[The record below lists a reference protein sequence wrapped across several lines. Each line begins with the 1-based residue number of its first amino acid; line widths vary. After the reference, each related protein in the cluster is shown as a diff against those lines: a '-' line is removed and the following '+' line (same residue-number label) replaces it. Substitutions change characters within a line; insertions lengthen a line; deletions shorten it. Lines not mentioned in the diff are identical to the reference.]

1 MLADG
6 INISNKIALNNYISD
21 LYVVNMK
28 AYKAPNTTRVNI
40 QPYYHRIWNR
50 TWKNGSLVDIAPHF
64 DYDKYASLNKEGR
77 YQYLLDLIHTAML
90 QLSAEYQWEVSVFQK
105 AYENVMASRF
115 AFTLDYPAKR
125 SSDKRS
131 AAHVRIEK
139 TETVTSVYILIT
151 RDAST
156 EKIKLFDKKN
166 GWWYD
171 SAYPEQKLQLDN
183 YTPLR
188 DTPPL
193 GSTNK
198 RNKRSQQG
206 IFSLNSNSMEQA
218 TIKRL
223 SMRCDVE
230 TRTRPARH
238 TPLLAAD

>member
-1 MLADG
+1 MGTPFSDIALHLPSAHSYD
-6 INISNKIALNNYISD
+6 SPEYMEEIALNNYISD

-28 AYKAPNTTRVNI
+28 GYKPPNTTRVNI

-64 DYDKYASLNKEGR
+64 DYDKYAFLNKEGR

-125 SSDKRS
+125 SGDKRS

-171 SAYPEQKLQLDN
+171 SAYTLAKNGKWFDNDRFGMEYKPFRFSVWYSLSQAKVQFEVRGTLQDEYNL
-183 YTPLR
+183 
-188 DTPPL
+188 
-193 GSTNK
+193 
-198 RNKRSQQG
+198 
-206 IFSLNSNSMEQA
+206 E
-218 TIKRL
+218 RL
-223 SMRCDVE
+223 F
-230 TRTRPARH
+230 PF
-238 TPLLAAD
+238 